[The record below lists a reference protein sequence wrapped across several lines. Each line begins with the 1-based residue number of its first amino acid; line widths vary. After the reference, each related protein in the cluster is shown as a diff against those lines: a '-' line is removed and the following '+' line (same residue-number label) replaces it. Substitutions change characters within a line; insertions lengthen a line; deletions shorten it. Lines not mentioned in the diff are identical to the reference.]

1 MREASTILEQD
12 RQSRENREVFG
23 ENAEECARDS

>member
-1 MREASTILEQD
+1 MKETSTILEQD